1 MYTSFTGR
9 LHLCSGSGSKLVLD
23 ISLKLFGEE
32 HSEMAES
39 YHSVG
44 VTQHSLGKYIST
56 LKSKKRAYDIR
67 MKVFGKEHLQT
78 ADSYHSKGV
87 TQHSLGDY
95 ISCL

>member
-1 MYTSFTGR
+1 M
-9 LHLCSGSGSKLVLD
+9 
-23 ISLKLFGEE
+23 KLFGEE

-39 YHSVG
+39 YHSVRA
-44 VTQHSLGKYIST
+44 TQHSLGNYIST

-67 MKVFGKEHLQT
+67 MKVFGEEHLQT